1 MWSEPFS
8 TVDLVTGLSNE
19 SDSSMRKWYA
29 LSNNVCEMLYLKG
42 KPASFILA
50 LMAEFFGN

>member
-29 LSNNVCEMLYLKG
+29 LSNVCEMLYLKG

>member
-1 MWSEPFS
+1 
-8 TVDLVTGLSNE
+8 
-19 SDSSMRKWYA
+19 MRKWYA
-29 LSNNVCEMLYLKG
+29 LSNVCEMLYLKG